1 MTEFK
6 ERRPQTVPIS
16 IRFEAKILQHL
27 REQAR
32 KLSCEWNRDVSY
44 ADLIR
49 IAVARQ
55 YPAEDGV
62 QAAQAIPAAQAGQ
75 PAGRDAEARAQPI
88 EKQGEGE
95 CIFSD
100 DPLGGNLSKASVNLN
115 DPF

>member
-88 EKQGEGE
+88 KEQGAE
-95 CIFSD
+95 D
-100 DPLGGNLSKASVNLN
+100 DAFLNNPAGGSLSKANVDPN